1 MTCSTE
7 TNHETT
13 NNGFYRPVWAE
24 IDLGAIAFN
33 MGQFRRLYPDKRL
46 MAVVKADAYG
56 HGAVPVAKT
65 ALDAGADWL
74 GVAFV
79 EEGLALRRAGIGA
92 PVLVLGTTR
101 EAEAITAAVQN
112 DLVLTV
118 YDRENL
124 EQMADLARKAGKP
137 LTVHVKVD
145 TGMNRIGVKGADA
158 AVALL
163 QAAAESPWIEVQ
175 GLYTHFAT
183 ADEADKRFARRQY
196 AAFMEVVSALER
208 HRLKPPLL
216 HCGNSA
222 VAIDLPELAADMLRI
237 GIGLYGIF
245 PSGVVSRERIRLK
258 PAMQWKTRVA
268 TVKRVFPGETVSYGA
283 TYRVGPEPEWIATL
297 PLGYADGY
305 PRRLSNVGEVL
316 IRGRRCP
323 VVGRVCMDQFMVRVP
338 DDSGIAAGDEAVLFG
353 RQEGAELPVEEVAAW
368 LDTISY
374 EVLCM
379 VGKRVPRVYR

>member
-1 MTCSTE
+1 MACSSE
-7 TNHETT
+7 TNRETAPD
-13 NNGFYRPVWAE
+13 GFYRPVWAE

-33 MGQFRRLYPDKRL
+33 MRQFRRLYPDKRL

-65 ALDAGADWL
+65 VLDAGADWL

-92 PVLVLGTTR
+92 PILVLGTTR
-101 EAEAITAAVQN
+101 EEAAITAAVRA
-112 DLVLTV
+112 DMALTV
-118 YDRENL
+118 YDIENL
-124 EQMADLARKAGKP
+124 EQMAGLSRREGKA

-145 TGMNRIGVKGADA
+145 TGMNRIGVKGVDDA
-158 AVALL
+158 VSLV
-163 QAAAESPWIEVQ
+163 QAAAESPWIDVQ

-183 ADEADKRFARRQY
+183 ADDADKGLTRRQY
-196 AAFMEVVSALER
+196 AAFMEVVAALER
-208 HRLKPPLL
+208 RRLKPPLL
-216 HCGNSA
+216 HCANSA
-222 VAIDLPELAADMLRI
+222 AAIDLPEMAADMLRI
-237 GIGLYGIF
+237 GISLYGVF
-245 PSGVVSRERIRLK
+245 PSAEVSRDRIRLK

-268 TVKRVFPGETVSYGA
+268 AVKQVIPGETVSYGA
-283 TYRVGPEPEWIATL
+283 TYRVGRKAEWIATL

-316 IRGRRCP
+316 IRGQRCP
-323 VVGRVCMDQFMVRVP
+323 VVGRVCMDQLMVRVP
-338 DDSGIAAGDEAVLFG
+338 DGAGIAAGDEAVLFG
-353 RQEGAELPVEEVAAW
+353 RQDGAELPVDEVAAW